1 MNAQGKLLLYIGMIC
16 LIFYL
21 VQDRFDIFDIEFVS
35 DTNKQEE
42 SKEIAEEEKEQDTS
56 FKIDTGVL
64 NIVRTDGIVVS
75 VEIEVADTEE
85 ERIQGLM
92 YREVLG
98 SYSGMLFIFDIQ
110 ANNSFWMKNTR
121 IPLDLIFIDSDKKI
135 VDIIENAQP
144 CVEGHICPAL
154 RPQFEYMYCLEVNGG
169 FTEENQIDSGDT
181 VGWILD

>member
-21 VQDRFDIFDIEFVS
+21 VQNKFGIFDIELVP
-35 DTNKQEE
+35 DEEKQEE
-42 SKEIAEEEKEQDTS
+42 SEEITEKGDEQDIE

-64 NIVRTDGIVVS
+64 NIVRTDGIIVS
-75 VEIEVADTEE
+75 VEIEIADTEE
-85 ERIQGLM
+85 ERVQGLM
-92 YREVLG
+92 YREKLG
-98 SYSGMLFIFDIQ
+98 SYNGMLFIFDIQ

-121 IPLDLIFIDSDKKI
+121 IPLDLVFIDGDKKI
-135 VDIIENAQP
+135 VDIVENAQP

-169 FTEENQIDSGDT
+169 FAEENQIRIGDT